1 MIFASEETIVR
12 ERGRVSKSERTRERA
27 RALGAAL
34 PRAALDRRYSRER
47 AARFC
52 FDAARR
58 KHARVRNSLQRIALF
73 VRARRQRTSENC
85 FSWSARPAECAPIT
99 LVLRP
104 LSAERAPA
112 SVCVR
117 VPVRASWL
125 RAGIVMLVTEISGRY
140 DARRRLSERA
150 RFLGT
155 ERVVAPLPTC
165 VHVRLLLIG
174 ERMRDASVYAQ
185 LWQTL
190 QTVWSE
196 KRGGASQRG
205 WWWDEHAAA
214 AGSPPRQ
221 PGDPGSLGELSFAR
235 ERPERVHGAFGA
247 TLSIAA
253 SVYAQLRWSW
263 ETL

>member
-1 MIFASEETIVR
+1 
-12 ERGRVSKSERTRERA
+12 
-27 RALGAAL
+27 
-34 PRAALDRRYSRER
+34 
-47 AARFC
+47 
-52 FDAARR
+52 
-58 KHARVRNSLQRIALF
+58 
-73 VRARRQRTSENC
+73 
-85 FSWSARPAECAPIT
+85 
-99 LVLRP
+99 
-104 LSAERAPA
+104 
-112 SVCVR
+112 
-117 VPVRASWL
+117 
-125 RAGIVMLVTEISGRY
+125 MLVTEISGRY

-165 VHVRLLLIG
+165 VHVRLLQIG

-235 ERPERVHGAFGA
+235 ERPGRVHGAFGA

-253 SVYAQLRWSW
+253 SAYAQLRRSW